1 MAALA
6 VLTVGL
12 VMMPNAVAFPGNGG
26 GHHRPP
32 GGGGSHLTPFAG
44 CGTMVEGVE
53 CTLFQADA
61 GGLYILGTSSPV
73 GSRLYVQGQVD
84 SSCVSYC
91 QQGNGCIVNATIST
105 CATGVGQA
113 IVPDGMGHPGE
124 HPRAPFSVQDLV
136 SVIDAWGPC
145 AEGGSCQWDLD
156 DSGKVDAGDIV
167 TLVKG
172 LE

>member
-1 MAALA
+1 MATLAL
-6 VLTVGL
+6 LTAGL
-12 VMMPNAVAFPGNGG
+12 VMMQNAMAFPGNGG

-61 GGLYILGTSSPV
+61 GGLYILGASSPV

-105 CATGVGQA
+105 CATGVGA
-113 IVPDGMGHPGE
+113 AMIPDGMGHP
-124 HPRAPFSVQDLV
+124 RAPYSVHDLV
-136 SVIDAWGPC
+136 STITAWGPC
-145 AEGGSCQWDLD
+145 ADVSSCTWDLD
-156 DSGKVDAGDIV
+156 DDGQVDVKDIV
-167 TLVKG
+167 TVVNGIK
-172 LE
+172 